1 MPSFSTVWTNFF
13 PPAPTFGERDI
24 PDLAG
29 KIYIVTGANSGIGKE
44 VAALLY
50 KKNAKVYVGAR
61 SESKAQ
67 TAIKDI
73 KDAAPSSTGSLIY
86 FHLDLSDLTSVKAA
100 AETFLAQESSLHTL
114 FNNAGTMVAPVEP
127 PLKTVQGY
135 ELALG
140 TNCVGTHLFT
150 QLLMPTLIKTA
161 KASLPHSVRIIWLSS
176 FALELSAHREV
187 GLSTDNLDY
196 HVPKDAEERYG
207 LSKAGVWALGVEYA
221 RRYKDDGI
229 VSVPINPGNLTTEL
243 ARDQPFLIK
252 FIAKLVCYPA
262 ARGAITELYAAFSP
276 EAAAAD
282 VTKTLV
288 GPFGRILPLRE
299 DLPKATLPE
308 TEGGTGGTRKFW
320 EWCEEQ
326 IKGYL

>member
-1 MPSFSTVWTNFF
+1 MPSLANVWTNFF
-13 PPAPTFGERDI
+13 PPKPTFTDRDL
-24 PDLAG
+24 PDLDG
-29 KIYIVTGANSGIGKE
+29 KTYIVTGANSGIGKE
-44 VAALLY
+44 VASALY

-61 SESKAQ
+61 SEAKAQ
-67 TAIKDI
+67 QAIKEI
-73 KDAAPSSTGSLIY
+73 KELAPSSKGSLIY
-86 FHLDLSDLTSVKAA
+86 FHLDLGDLASVKAA
-100 AETFLAQESSLHTL
+100 AESFLAQESSLHTL

-150 QLLMPTLIKTA
+150 QLLTPTLITTA
-161 KASLPHSVRIIWLSS
+161 KAALPHSVRIVWLSS
-176 FALELSAHREV
+176 YALELSAHPGV

-196 HVPKDAEERYG
+196 HIPKDSEERYG

-221 RRYKDDGI
+221 RRYKDEGI

-252 FIAKLVCYPA
+252 LIAKLVCYPA
-262 ARGAITELYAAFSP
+262 INGAFSELYAAFSP

-288 GPFGRILPLRE
+288 GPFGRILPLRQ

-308 TEGGTGGTRKFW
+308 SEGGTGGTSKFW